1 MAFQKGQSGNP
12 KGRRKAH
19 LGCQK
24 LRDLISEHS
33 EALVK
38 RLLMAAVND
47 GDVQA
52 AKLLIDRAIPPLK
65 SIELPTP
72 VAIPPDG
79 SLAEQGRAVMVA
91 LSRGKLPVSQASA
104 LLSGLATL
112 GRLFEVDEIL
122 ERLGRAEAE
131 IAAIQ
136 HRPPAALPALPEP
149 ELPQNLEE
157 VAPEPEPAPATA
169 QTLVELA
176 QGETLSDAAEA
187 LGIELA
193 ELERQI
199 ADGRI
204 ELRNPT

>member
-136 HRPPAALPALPEP
+136 HRPPAALPAPGVP
-149 ELPQNLEE
+149 DDAGHGVP
-157 VAPEPEPAPATA
+157 PEPEPAPATA